1 VDHAVVLDNV
11 VRWADEDSNIRVV
24 VLEGSLARNDPSV
37 DALSDLDLRLYVTE
51 PQRLLETRGW
61 YEQFGDVLVVEALA
75 NPGWHPT
82 RLVYYVNGK
91 IDFMIA
97 PAATLVGRARFG
109 RQVRVLLDKDALT
122 ATIAQGNPPTVS
134 LPDEAT
140 FLVCVNE
147 FYAAALMYARMLTRG
162 EPIKAKQRDW
172 DMKTRLVEMIAW
184 DHVARYGTARDVR
197 PLGGA
202 FRQWADPEVAVEL
215 ERAWGDGLDPSAG
228 VLSATIEL
236 FRATSD
242 RLARAMRVDGFDARA
257 VIDEIGRILATNR

>member
-1 VDHAVVLDNV
+1 VV
-11 VRWADEDSNIRVV
+11 A
-24 VLEGSLARNDPSV
+24 LEGSFARNDPSV
-37 DALSDLDLRLYVTE
+37 DALSDLDVRLYVTE
-51 PQRLLETRGW
+51 PQRLLEARDW
-61 YEQFGDVLVVEALA
+61 YAQFGDVLVVEALA

-97 PAATLVGRARFG
+97 PAATLVGRERFG

-147 FYAAALMYARMLTRG
+147 FYAAALMYARMLIRR

-184 DHVARYGTARDVR
+184 DHVARYGTERDVR
-197 PLGGA
+197 PFGGA
-202 FRQWADPEVAVEL
+202 FREWAEPEVAVEL
-215 ERAWGDGLDPSAG
+215 ERAWGDGLDPTAA

-242 RLARAMRVDGFDARA
+242 RLAREIHVDEFDAGPA
-257 VIDEIGRILATNR
+257 IDEIGRILANR